1 MTNNETPTLVAYNT
15 TADLT
20 EIRLHPELYPRV
32 EATERTAAITKMVP
46 MVYAAILYSGR
57 DISKDRIL
65 YMATALVDEI
75 MADNR
80 FGLRHLSWEEIG
92 MTIRNA
98 VLGGARE
105 MYGISVATIYAALID
120 YARGEGHQAVLLANS
135 RRKP

>member
-1 MTNNETPTLVAYNT
+1 MTNNETPTLVAYNHSV
-15 TADLT
+15 DLT
-20 EIRLHPELYPRV
+20 EIRLHPETYPRIGT
-32 EATERTAAITKMVP
+32 TERTAAISKMVP
-46 MVYAAILYSGR
+46 MVYAAILYSGK
-57 DISKDRIL
+57 DITKDRIL

-105 MYGISVATIYAALID
+105 MYVISVASIYSALID
-120 YARGEGHQAVLLANS
+120 YAKGEGHQAVLLANS
-135 RRKP
+135 KRQP